1 MKFITIK
8 TVSDSAAGKNN
19 PVNHA
24 LFTTSSVGSSTQI
37 SFRKH
42 RFQPHKSLN
51 FFASFFSAIAH
62 CKQQFTSEDHS
73 FLISSTGKN
82 VYKRK

>member
-8 TVSDSAAGKNN
+8 TVSESTTGKNN
-19 PVNHA
+19 TVNHA

-37 SFRKH
+37 LFRKH

-62 CKQQFTSEDHS
+62 CKQQFTSKDYS
-73 FLISSTGKN
+73 FLISSIGKN
-82 VYKRK
+82 ICKRN

>member
-8 TVSDSAAGKNN
+8 TVSDSTTGKNN

-37 SFRKH
+37 LFRKH
-42 RFQPHKSLN
+42 RFQPHKNLN

-62 CKQQFTSEDHS
+62 CKQQFTSKDYS
-73 FLISSTGKN
+73 FLISSIGKN
-82 VYKRK
+82 ICKRN